1 MHSSE
6 LITFGLTWLADNNL
20 GVVVLLL
27 TLIPMVAV
35 AALSYAIH
43 ALVKLLRRER

>member
-1 MHSSE
+1 MDSSE

-27 TLIPMVAV
+27 ALVPVVTVG
-35 AALSYAIH
+35 ALSYAIYS
-43 ALVKLLRRER
+43 LVKLLSRER